1 MKKIYTLLL
10 VLTCL
15 FMTRPA
21 NAQTTVNVIVPS
33 AANGTS
39 GNGRGPVTHFL
50 FHRSCAIYAASEFT
64 GLVANGDSIQ
74 RIGWSILTAGS
85 SVTGTMKIYL
95 VNTSDATFTRSST
108 WATLLTTPTAM
119 SLVYN
124 GTMTIPAAATT
135 YSVVLPTPFKYT
147 GGGLYVA
154 YEWTPSTAGTA
165 AVYNCNTNITNGQWN
180 ANNSTSLPTTLAAS
194 NFRAQILV
202 GIKPAKLDAKI
213 NEIYT
218 LGKMPIP
225 YTAPHIVSTNLSNI
239 GIDTLIHY
247 PVILKITGANT
258 FVDTFWMDTLKP
270 GVTRQVSFTGFN
282 PTVLGNNL
290 VTVSVPA
297 DSNNSNNS
305 KTFNQ
310 VVTATT
316 YTYAEPTLPA
326 IGGVGFTGA
335 TGDFVAKFPY
345 SGAANAINQ
354 VGVNF
359 FGGGISLAV
368 GIWSRNATTGQP
380 GTLLWQ
386 SSTFTSVTG
395 LNTIPVSPAVTI
407 TDTFFVGVIQLSTT
421 NANFAFQNENPIRSQ
436 TFYYRSPTG
445 TGIWTDFA
453 PANSFRFM
461 IEPRL
466 QAADDIGFTGVN
478 YPCKILPQGQTAFNP
493 VATVINYGTNAQSSF
508 KVKCR
513 ITNASNVQVYYD
525 STIVSFLNINE
536 SQQVTFTSLFNPT
549 TAGTYTVK
557 TWSALTGDASS
568 SNDTA
573 SATFVVTNIPVLT
586 QENRLQ
592 FNGSN
597 SYVEIAH
604 NSSIKPTSSFTVES
618 WVLGNNAL
626 LNPGCI
632 FSADSSNSDT
642 SITIETVGRKVF
654 ATLKTTSG
662 TFFLTSNDTIPTNN
676 WAHVA
681 AVYDGATLAL
691 YINGDTAGSVGATG
705 LINYK
710 TNPIYLG
717 KRAGPKSTNGVSVLN
732 GGLDEFRL
740 WNIARSQQD
749 IIQNMHNKIAN
760 FSNPNL
766 VVYYRMNEGLGNSS
780 LGDASGNCNSGDL
793 QNMDANITGTGQV
806 WFAGSVMLDTIP
818 ASIFTITNNTIQSS
832 TSNKIAVKVEN
843 PIGNGSFAVNG
854 STQALI
860 GTTPTGFTNNS
871 TTSWVIYKYG
881 DITFDS
887 ARFQFTVPSGSI
899 LASSTNADLTLNGRI
914 MGFNAWNTVRSAA
927 NTFQRV
933 TNNYR
938 VNYLLLNADTFNRQ
952 FVISSNTNSLPVS
965 FISFNGSKVDNRVML
980 NWSTGFEANNKG
992 FEVERSIDGKEFTYI
1007 GFVKGQGNSNK
1018 VNTYS
1023 FLDEKAGNENTIYYR
1038 LKQLDFDGEFAY
1050 SSVIRIA
1057 NLMSNTFDVVEVLPN
1072 PFENDLTIKLNNASD
1087 KDIQLSIYNS
1097 NGVLVTNKTINVPF
1111 GLNTISM
1118 DEVQH
1123 LSKGFYVLKVNQSG
1137 NIKTFKLVK

>member
-15 FMTRPA
+15 LMTSNT
-21 NAQTTVNVIVPS
+21 NAQTTVNVMVPS

-39 GNGRGPVTHFL
+39 GNGRGPVTQFL
-50 FHRSCAIYAASEFT
+50 FHRSCAIYSAAEFT

-85 SVTGTMKIYL
+85 SVSGTMKIYL
-95 VNTSDATFTRSST
+95 VNTTDATFTRSST
-108 WATLLTTPTAM
+108 WATLLTTPTALT
-119 SLVYN
+119 LVYN
-124 GTMTIPAAATT
+124 GPMTIPAAATT

-147 GGGLYVA
+147 GSGLYLA
-154 YEWTPSTAGTA
+154 YEWTPTIAGTG
-165 AVYNCNTNITNGQWN
+165 AVYNCNTGITNGQWN

-202 GIKPAKLDAKI
+202 GVKPAKLDAKI

-225 YTAPHIVSTNLSNI
+225 YTAPHAVSANLSNI
-239 GIDTLIHY
+239 GIDTLINY
-247 PVILKITGANT
+247 PVILKITGANA

-270 GVTRQVSFTGFN
+270 GVTRQVSFAGFN

-297 DSNNSNNS
+297 DSNNGNNS

-326 IGGVGFTGA
+326 IGGVGFTGG
-335 TGDFVAKFPY
+335 TGDFVAKFAY
-345 SGAANAINQ
+345 SGVANAINQ

-368 GIWSRNATTGQP
+368 GIWSRNAITGQP

-407 TDTFFVGVIQLSTT
+407 TDTFFVGVIQSSTV

-436 TFYYRSPTG
+436 TFYYRSPTAS
-445 TGIWTDFA
+445 GIWTDFA

-466 QAADDIGFTGVN
+466 QAADDIGFTAVN
-478 YPCKILPQGQTAFNP
+478 FPCKILPQGQTAFNP
-493 VATVINYGTNAQSSF
+493 IGTVINYGTNPQSSF
-508 KVKCR
+508 QVKCR
-513 ITNASNVQVYYD
+513 ITNASNAQVYYD

-536 SQQVTFTSLFNPT
+536 SLPVTFTTLFNPT
-549 TAGTYTVK
+549 VAGTYTIK
-557 TWSALTGDASS
+557 TWSDLTGDASS

-573 SATFVVTNIPVLT
+573 SATFVINNIPVLT

-597 SYVEIAH
+597 SYVEIA
-604 NSSIKPTSSFTVES
+604 NKSSVKPTTSFTLET

-654 ATLKTTSG
+654 VTLKTTSG
-662 TFFLTSNDTIPTNN
+662 VFFLTSNDTIPTNN

-681 AVYDGATLAL
+681 ATYDGATLAL
-691 YINGDTAGSVGATG
+691 YINGDTAGSMGATG

-717 KRAGPKSTNGVSVLN
+717 KRAGPKSTNGVSALN
-732 GGLDEFRL
+732 GGLDEFRM
-740 WNIARSQQD
+740 WNIARTQHD

-760 FSNPNL
+760 FSDPNL
-766 VVYYRMNEGLGNSS
+766 VIYYRMNEGLGNASIS
-780 LGDASGNCNSGDL
+780 DASGNCNSGDL
-793 QNMDANITGTGQV
+793 INMDANITGLGQV
-806 WFAGSVMLDTIP
+806 WFGGSVMLDTIP
-818 ASIFTITNNTIQSS
+818 ASIFNIFNNSIQSS

-843 PIGNGSFAVNG
+843 PIGNGSFAVTG

-860 GTTPTGFTNNS
+860 GTTPTGFANNS
-871 TTSWVIYKYG
+871 TTSWVVYKYG
-881 DITFDS
+881 DMTFDS
-887 ARFQFTVPSGSI
+887 ARFEFTVPNGSI
-899 LASSTNADLTLNGRI
+899 LSSSTNADLTLNGRL
-914 MGFNAWNTVRSAA
+914 MGFGAWNTVRSTA
-927 NTFQRV
+927 NTFERV
-933 TNNYR
+933 TNNFKA
-938 VNYLLLNADTFNRQ
+938 NYLLLNTDTFNRQ
-952 FVISSNTNSLPVS
+952 FVVSSNTNSLPVS
-965 FISFNGSKVDNRVML
+965 FISFNGSKMDSRVML
-980 NWSTGFEANNKG
+980 NWITGFETNNKG
-992 FEVERSIDGKEFTYI
+992 FEVERSIDGKEFSNI

-1023 FLDEKAGNENTIYYR
+1023 FLDEKTGNENTIFYR
-1038 LKQLDFDGEFAY
+1038 LKQVDFDGKYTY

-1057 NLMSNTFDVVEVLPN
+1057 NQINNAFDVVEVLPN
-1072 PFENDLTIKLNNASD
+1072 PFDNDLTIKLNNASD
-1087 KDIQLSIYNS
+1087 KDIQISIYNS
-1097 NGVLVTNKTINVPF
+1097 NGILVNNKTINIPF
-1111 GLNTISM
+1111 GLNSINM
-1118 DEVQH
+1118 DEVQY
-1123 LSKGFYVLKVNQSG
+1123 LSKGFYVLKVNQGG
-1137 NIKTFKLVK
+1137 NIKTFKLIK

>member
-1 MKKIYTLLL
+1 
-10 VLTCL
+10 
-15 FMTRPA
+15 MTSNT
-21 NAQTTVNVIVPS
+21 NAQTTVNVMVPS

-39 GNGRGPVTHFL
+39 GNGRGPVTQFL
-50 FHRSCAIYAASEFT
+50 FHRSCAIYSAAEFT

-85 SVTGTMKIYL
+85 SVSGTMKIYL
-95 VNTSDATFTRSST
+95 VNTTDATFTRSST
-108 WATLLTTPTAM
+108 WATLLTTPTALT
-119 SLVYN
+119 LVYN
-124 GTMTIPAAATT
+124 GPMTIPAAATT

-147 GGGLYVA
+147 GSGLYLA
-154 YEWTPSTAGTA
+154 YEWTPTIAGTG
-165 AVYNCNTNITNGQWN
+165 AVYNCNTGITNGQWN

-202 GIKPAKLDAKI
+202 GVKPAKLDAKI

-225 YTAPHIVSTNLSNI
+225 YTAPHAVSANLSNI
-239 GIDTLIHY
+239 GIDTLINY
-247 PVILKITGANT
+247 PVILKITGANA

-270 GVTRQVSFTGFN
+270 GVTRQVSFAGFN

-297 DSNNSNNS
+297 DSNNGNNS

-326 IGGVGFTGA
+326 IGGVGFTGG
-335 TGDFVAKFPY
+335 TGDFVAKFAY
-345 SGAANAINQ
+345 SGVANAINQ

-368 GIWSRNATTGQP
+368 GIWSRNAITGQP

-407 TDTFFVGVIQLSTT
+407 TDTFFVGVIQSSTV

-436 TFYYRSPTG
+436 TFYYRSPTAS
-445 TGIWTDFA
+445 GIWTDFA

-466 QAADDIGFTGVN
+466 QAADDIGFTAVN
-478 YPCKILPQGQTAFNP
+478 FPCKILPQGQTAFNP
-493 VATVINYGTNAQSSF
+493 IGTVINYGTNPQSSF
-508 KVKCR
+508 QVKCR
-513 ITNASNVQVYYD
+513 ITNASNAQVYYD

-536 SQQVTFTSLFNPT
+536 SLPVTFTTLFNPT
-549 TAGTYTVK
+549 VAGTYTIK
-557 TWSALTGDASS
+557 TWSDLTGDASS

-573 SATFVVTNIPVLT
+573 SATFVINNIPVLT

-597 SYVEIAH
+597 SYVEIA
-604 NSSIKPTSSFTVES
+604 NKSSVKPTTSFTLET

-654 ATLKTTSG
+654 VTLKTTSG
-662 TFFLTSNDTIPTNN
+662 VFFLTSNDTIPTNN

-681 AVYDGATLAL
+681 ATYDGATLAL
-691 YINGDTAGSVGATG
+691 YINGDTAGSMGATG

-717 KRAGPKSTNGVSVLN
+717 KRAGPKSTNGVSALN
-732 GGLDEFRL
+732 GGLDEFRM
-740 WNIARSQQD
+740 WNIARTQHD

-760 FSNPNL
+760 FSDPNL
-766 VVYYRMNEGLGNSS
+766 VIYYRMNEGLGNASIS
-780 LGDASGNCNSGDL
+780 DASGNCNSGDL
-793 QNMDANITGTGQV
+793 INMDANITGLGQV
-806 WFAGSVMLDTIP
+806 WFGGSVMLDTIP
-818 ASIFTITNNTIQSS
+818 ASIFNIFNNSIQSS

-843 PIGNGSFAVNG
+843 PIGNGSFAVTG

-860 GTTPTGFTNNS
+860 GTTPTGFANNS
-871 TTSWVIYKYG
+871 TTSWVVYKYG
-881 DITFDS
+881 DMTFDS
-887 ARFQFTVPSGSI
+887 ARFEFTVPNGSI
-899 LASSTNADLTLNGRI
+899 LSSSTNADLTLNGRL
-914 MGFNAWNTVRSAA
+914 MGFGAWNTVRSTA
-927 NTFQRV
+927 NTFERV
-933 TNNYR
+933 TNNFKA
-938 VNYLLLNADTFNRQ
+938 NYLLLNTDTFNRQ
-952 FVISSNTNSLPVS
+952 FVVSSNTNSLPVS
-965 FISFNGSKVDNRVML
+965 FISFNGSKMDSRVML
-980 NWSTGFEANNKG
+980 NWITGFETNNKG
-992 FEVERSIDGKEFTYI
+992 FEVERSIDGKEFSNI

-1023 FLDEKAGNENTIYYR
+1023 FLDEKTGNENTIFYR
-1038 LKQLDFDGEFAY
+1038 LKQVDFDGKYTY

-1057 NLMSNTFDVVEVLPN
+1057 NQINNAFDVVEVLPN
-1072 PFENDLTIKLNNASD
+1072 PFDNDLTIKLNNASD
-1087 KDIQLSIYNS
+1087 KDIQISIYNS
-1097 NGVLVTNKTINVPF
+1097 NGILVNNKTINIPF
-1111 GLNTISM
+1111 GLNSINM
-1118 DEVQH
+1118 DEVQY
-1123 LSKGFYVLKVNQSG
+1123 LSKGFYVLKVNQGG
-1137 NIKTFKLVK
+1137 NIKTFKLIK

>member
-15 FMTRPA
+15 LMTRPTS
-21 NAQTTVNVIVPS
+21 AQTVNVMVPS
-33 AANGTS
+33 AANGNS
-39 GNGRGPVTHFL
+39 VNGRGPATQSL
-50 FHRSCAIYAASEFT
+50 FHRSCAIYSAAEFT

-85 SVTGTMKIYL
+85 SVSGTMKIYL
-95 VNTSDATFTRSST
+95 VNTTDATFTRSST
-108 WATLLTTPTAM
+108 WATLLTTPTALT
-119 SLVYN
+119 LVYN
-124 GTMTIPAAATT
+124 GPMTIPAAATT
-135 YSVVLPTPFKYT
+135 YSVLLTTPFKYT
-147 GGGLYVA
+147 GSGLYVA
-154 YEWTPSTAGTA
+154 YEWTPSTTGTSA
-165 AVYNCNTNITNGQWN
+165 LYNCNTGIVSGQWN
-180 ANNSTSLPTTLAAS
+180 ANNNTSLPTTLATS

-202 GIKPAKLDAKI
+202 GIKPAKVDAKI

-225 YTAPHIVSTNLSNI
+225 YTAPHTVSTNLSNI
-239 GIDTLIHY
+239 GIDTLINY
-247 PVILKITGANT
+247 PVILNITGANA

-270 GVTRQVSFTGFN
+270 GVTRQVSFAGFN

-297 DSNNSNNS
+297 DSNNGNNS

-326 IGGVGFTGA
+326 IGGVGFTGG
-335 TGDFVAKFPY
+335 TGDFVAKFAY
-345 SGAANAINQ
+345 SGVANAINQ

-368 GIWSRNATTGQP
+368 GIWSRNAITGQP

-407 TDTFFVGVIQLSTT
+407 TDTFFVGVIQSSTV

-436 TFYYRSPTG
+436 TFYYRSPTA

-466 QAADDIGFTGVN
+466 QAADDIGFTAVN
-478 YPCKILPQGQTAFNP
+478 FPCKILPQGQTAFNP
-493 VATVINYGTNAQSSF
+493 IGTVINYGTNPQSSF
-508 KVKCR
+508 QVKCR
-513 ITNASNVQVYYD
+513 ITNASNAQVYYD

-536 SQQVTFTSLFNPT
+536 SLPVTFTTLFNPT
-549 TAGTYTVK
+549 VAGTYTIK
-557 TWSALTGDASS
+557 TWSDLTGDASS

-573 SATFVVTNIPVLT
+573 SATFVINNIPVLT

-597 SYVEIAH
+597 SYVEIA
-604 NSSIKPTSSFTVES
+604 NKSSVKPTTSFTLET

-654 ATLKTTSG
+654 VTLKTTSG
-662 TFFLTSNDTIPTNN
+662 VFFLTSNDTIPTNN

-681 AVYDGATLAL
+681 TTYDGATLAL
-691 YINGDTAGSVGATG
+691 YINGDTAGSMGATG

-717 KRAGPKSTNGVSVLN
+717 KRAGPKSTNGVSALN
-732 GGLDEFRL
+732 GGLDEFRM
-740 WNIARSQQD
+740 WNIARTQHD

-760 FSNPNL
+760 FSDPNL
-766 VVYYRMNEGLGNSS
+766 VIYYRMNEGLGNASIS
-780 LGDASGNCNSGDL
+780 DASGNCNSGDL
-793 QNMDANITGTGQV
+793 QNMDANITGLGQV
-806 WFAGSVMLDTIP
+806 WFGGSVMLDTIP
-818 ASIFTITNNTIQSS
+818 ASIFNIFNNSIQSS

-843 PIGNGSFAVNG
+843 PIGNGSFAVTG

-860 GTTPTGFTNNS
+860 GTTPTGFANNS
-871 TTSWVIYKYG
+871 TTSWIVYKYG

-887 ARFQFTVPSGSI
+887 ARFEFTVPNGSI
-899 LASSTNADLTLNGRI
+899 LSSSTNADLTLNGRL
-914 MGFNAWNTVRSAA
+914 MGFGAWNTVRSTA
-927 NTFQRV
+927 NTFERV
-933 TNNYR
+933 TNNFKA
-938 VNYLLLNADTFNRQ
+938 NYLLLNTDTFNRQ
-952 FVISSNTNSLPVS
+952 FVVSSNTNSLPVS
-965 FISFNGSKVDNRVML
+965 FISFNGSKMDSRVML
-980 NWSTGFEANNKG
+980 NWITGFETNNKG
-992 FEVERSIDGKEFTYI
+992 FEVERSIDGKEFSNI

-1023 FLDEKAGNENTIYYR
+1023 FLDEKTGNENTIFYR
-1038 LKQLDFDGEFAY
+1038 LKQVDFDGKYTY

-1057 NLMSNTFDVVEVLPN
+1057 NQINNAFDVVEVLPN
-1072 PFENDLTIKLNNASD
+1072 PFDNDLTIKLNNASD
-1087 KDIQLSIYNS
+1087 KDIQISIYNS
-1097 NGVLVTNKTINVPF
+1097 NGILVNNKTINIPF
-1111 GLNTISM
+1111 GLNSINM
-1118 DEVQH
+1118 DEVQY
-1123 LSKGFYVLKVNQSG
+1123 LSKGFYVLKVNQGG
-1137 NIKTFKLVK
+1137 NIKTFKLIK